1 MNKKKLIIGAM
12 IIVFLV
18 SLLKMTLI
26 PGRGILT
33 TLITISAAFIFL
45 NVLRQKH
52 THNLIS
58 DEEEEETKSP
68 AYAKILEVIL
78 GISLSILTIGI
89 LFKLMHWPN
98 ANLMLSASFFSI
110 LICTCLILLTYNTS
124 NCSYLSSARAIAIA
138 SFLYALLFGPQF
150 YYHFLDTIRWKGS
163 DVLEYYNKA
172 QAESTK
178 ESHIIYITERNKLLQ
193 LKDKEQ
199 YNTLNRKYKI
209 AQEEAKKTNAKV
221 LYIINDIAYD
231 TDTPVEVFS
240 HVGIHDPYEI
250 SFGINISRYLKAIGA
265 STPKF
270 NKFILVTDDER
281 HILSELEEIPWQT
294 DSFSVKVDDEIHK
307 FGPNI
312 QE

>member
-98 ANLMLSASFFSI
+98 ANFMLSASFFSI

-163 DVLEYYNKA
+163 DVLEYYNNARNDPSEK
-172 QAESTK
+172 SYRT
-178 ESHIIYITERNKLLQ
+178 YILERNKLLD
-193 LKDKEQ
+193 LKDKEE
-199 YNTLNRKYKI
+199 YNALNKEYKK
-209 AQEEAKKTNAKV
+209 AQEEAERTGAKV
-221 LYIINDIAYD
+221 LYIINNVVYDI
-231 TDTPVEVFS
+231 DTPDEVFHS
-240 HVGIHDPYEI
+240 VGIYEPDEI
-250 SFGINISRYLKAIGA
+250 MYGIEVCRYLKAIGSA
-265 STPKF
+265 KAKY
-270 NKFILVTDDER
+270 NNFILVTESER
-281 HILSELEEIPWQT
+281 RALSDLENTPWQT
-294 DSFSVKVDDEIHK
+294 DSFTVKYGDEIYK
-307 FGPNI
+307 FGPNMK
-312 QE
+312 

>member
-1 MNKKKLIIGAM
+1 MNKKKIIIGAM
-12 IIVFLV
+12 IAVFLI
-18 SLLKMTLI
+18 SLLKITII

-98 ANLMLSASFFSI
+98 ANFMLSASFFSI

-163 DVLEYYNKA
+163 DVLEYYNNARNDPSEK
-172 QAESTK
+172 SYRT
-178 ESHIIYITERNKLLQ
+178 YILERNKLLD
-193 LKDKEQ
+193 LKDKEE
-199 YNTLNRKYKI
+199 YNALNKEYKK
-209 AQEEAKKTNAKV
+209 AQEEAERTGAKV
-221 LYIINDIAYD
+221 LYIINNVVYDI
-231 TDTPVEVFS
+231 DTPDEVFHS
-240 HVGIHDPYEI
+240 VGIYEPDEI
-250 SFGINISRYLKAIGA
+250 MYGIEVCRYLKAIGSA
-265 STPKF
+265 KTKY
-270 NKFILVTDDER
+270 NNFILVTESER
-281 HILSELEEIPWQT
+281 RALSDLENTPWQT
-294 DSFSVKVDDEIHK
+294 DSFTVKYGDEIYK

-312 QE
+312 R